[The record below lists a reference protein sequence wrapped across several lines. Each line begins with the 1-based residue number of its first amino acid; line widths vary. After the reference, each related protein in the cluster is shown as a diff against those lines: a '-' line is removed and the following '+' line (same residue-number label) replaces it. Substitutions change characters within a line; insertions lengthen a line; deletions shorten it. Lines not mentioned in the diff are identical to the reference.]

1 MKLVWSISGLL
12 ALGLALSGCS
22 TSKLLNTFGGG
33 EPAPQPTVSV
43 SNGNTLAL
51 PPDLQLRAPGT
62 IPAAAAST
70 PAAPAETASLDPAP
84 APVAPVP
91 PKDIYAE
98 YGIAK
103 VKPDGTAKTKEEL
116 QAELKVAIT
125 KRKQQQNPNYGTIF
139 NLGNIFSDG

>member
-22 TSKLLNTFGGG
+22 TSKLMNTFGAG
-33 EPAPQPTVSV
+33 EPAAQPTVAV
-43 SNGNTLAL
+43 QNGNTLAL

-62 IPAAAAST
+62 IPS
-70 PAAPAETASLDPAP
+70 PAAPAPAPTETASLDPAP

-91 PKDIYAE
+91 PKDIFAE

-103 VKPDGTAKTKEEL
+103 LKPDGTAKTKEEL
-116 QAELKVAIT
+116 QAELKVAVL

-139 NLGNIFSDG
+139 NMGNVFKDG